1 MSVEQKQL
9 KNLRN
14 RTLDLVRKSAPEKLV
29 RLAMFLHIKVS
40 DELVKKYTKKV

>member
-14 RTLDLVRKSAPEKLV
+14 RTLDFVKKTTPDKLI
-29 RLAMFLHIKVS
+29 RLALFMKIKVP
-40 DELVKKYTKKV
+40 DELVKKYTTKV